1 MIISGQRELIIEAPN
16 FRKTSYAA
24 LRELSVACILTKT
37 DRRAMAD
44 HIQTAVRIGVGI
56 HLMLARLLSKKLL
69 YAAVVQSDAICPT
82 IAIGGSRVT
91 YAIDD
96 LAPQTGRLFQNDEY
110 ACGQNGIHVATLL
123 GATLIGMKAGTH
135 APFLQADGSFRK
147 LRLISV
153 DYHPPV
159 AHPRAAASPEQD

>member
-44 HIQTAVRIGVGI
+44 HIQAADRIGTGI

-69 YAAVVQSDAICPT
+69 YSAVVQSDAICPT
-82 IAIGGSRVT
+82 IAICGSR
-91 YAIDD
+91 
-96 LAPQTGRLFQNDEY
+96 
-110 ACGQNGIHVATLL
+110 AT
-123 GATLIGMKAGTH
+123 
-135 APFLQADGSFRK
+135 
-147 LRLISV
+147 
-153 DYHPPV
+153 
-159 AHPRAAASPEQD
+159 